1 MAGGEDTRNHPR
13 RKPTRNLEDPMERL
27 REERSRCVPYGPN
40 RAGDDDE
47 DTEEDGGYW
56 WYMYNRESKN

>member
-27 REERSRCVPYGPN
+27 REEHSFTTAYQPN
-40 RAGDDDE
+40 TDSE
-47 DTEEDGGYW
+47 LEEDELPFVFW
-56 WYMYNRESKN
+56 LNRGKTR